1 MADVGVE
8 GIELV
13 ENRPAT
19 FAVLRRA
26 GFPVPVGA
34 VLTTEA
40 LADAL
45 VAAEFD
51 GGARQAAT
59 EAMSLSTNLRL
70 ALATAAEERLGGYR
84 LALRSSIVDESRG
97 SDRIGRDLVTDS
109 STATSVP

>member
-70 ALATAAEERLGGYR
+70 ALATAAESGWV
-84 LALRSSIVDESRG
+84 AIDLRCAP
-97 SDRIGRDLVTDS
+97 S
-109 STATSVP
+109 STSRADPIASGGLG